1 MDLLRDH
8 FDILQNIEAVTIAF
22 CAENPSIKDAHVL
35 TVYEKLAGLF
45 DRRKRK
51 LPDLPVSLPPTQME
65 LYLSLKALCESR
77 ILGDPNEMPEAYNV
91 APGVMVQCLKKLIG
105 SVKRWSKE
113 GGAKGYIQFVSGM
126 LKG

>member
-22 CAENPSIKDAHVL
+22 CAENPSVKDAHVL
-35 TVYEKLAGLF
+35 AVYEKLAGLF

-77 ILGDPNEMPEAYNV
+77 ILATPTKCRRPTTSHPA
-91 APGVMVQCLKKLIG
+91 
-105 SVKRWSKE
+105 
-113 GGAKGYIQFVSGM
+113 
-126 LKG
+126 